1 MADTLDAN
9 GLILIHAIAS
19 AGSLTRAAQNLG
31 MVQPALT
38 KKLQRIES
46 QLGVNLFTRDR
57 RGVRLTPYGET
68 LLPHANTLVAQ
79 LRQAT
84 EAVGQMRGLRQGIVS
99 VALSHLAT
107 ITLLAEV
114 YRRFQALWPD
124 IQLRIAPPAF
134 PDRFAGLREGAPDFA
149 VVPRP
154 SQRLGNE
161 FISTP
166 LHTTTVVAIVRA
178 DHPLVHARSLAE
190 LVDAQWVLPNL
201 SSTSAQA
208 LARVFSVARLK
219 EPRIAAICETLTGL
233 EILVSNSDLIGT
245 VPTEVHLLRA
255 NASGLRALPLDT
267 LIEGPSLALIRWR
280 EAQPTPA
287 AAALEQIFIEVAHER
302 ARSERLTAPCPD

>member
-1 MADTLDAN
+1 MVDTLDAN
-9 GLILIHAIAS
+9 GLILVHAIAT
-19 AGSLTRAAQNLG
+19 AGSLTRAAQRLG
-31 MVQPALT
+31 IVQPALT

-57 RGVRLTPYGET
+57 RGVTLTPYGET
-68 LLPHANTLVAQ
+68 LLPHATTLVSQ

-84 EAVGQMRGLRQGIVS
+84 EAVRQRRGLREGIVS

-114 YRRFQALWPD
+114 YRRFQPQWPD

-154 SQRLGNE
+154 SQQLGNE

-178 DHPLVHARSLAE
+178 DHPLALARRLAD
-190 LVDAQWVLPNL
+190 LVTAQWVLPNV

-208 LARVFSVARLK
+208 LAGVFSAAGLNA
-219 EPRIAAICETLTGL
+219 PRISAICETLTGL
-233 EILVSNSDLIGT
+233 EILVSNSDLIGI

-255 NASGLRALPLDT
+255 QASGLRALLLET
-267 LIEGPSLALIRWR
+267 TIQGPSLALIRWR

-287 AAALEQIFIEVAHER
+287 AAALEEVFIQVAHER
-302 ARSERLTAPCPD
+302 ARSEYRDKTG